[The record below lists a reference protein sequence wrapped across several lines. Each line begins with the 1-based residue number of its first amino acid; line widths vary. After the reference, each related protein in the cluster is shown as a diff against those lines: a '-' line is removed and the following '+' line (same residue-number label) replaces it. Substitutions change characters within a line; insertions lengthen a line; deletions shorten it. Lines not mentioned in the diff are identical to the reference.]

1 MAPVAVLIIG
11 SLLIYAGLTGK
22 IEGIIKALKNPPQP

>member
-11 SLLIYAGLTGK
+11 ALLIYAGVTGR
-22 IEGIIKALKNPPQP
+22 IEGIIRALNPPDE

>member
-11 SLLIYAGLTGK
+11 SLLIYAGVTGR
-22 IEGIIKALKNPPQP
+22 IEGIIKALKTPGQ